1 MFDWILEQLEAFH
14 QLRQNMAAMIHEGL
28 FGRWKNS
35 LARHQGA
42 LNWQDI
48 HRKCKYSRVAK
59 TVLLWDLRIKN
70 NLDIITLLT
79 CQYVIAEDPNSI
91 SSKYDWTSHSSD
103 ELTTL
108 HHDCPSPRIP
118 AAVDDS
124 DILAS
129 AGRAASGSFQW
140 AWSCDRFSQL
150 IIRTT
155 CFYQDIPFAR
165 RLLSWHRIFWAYGLD
180 TSPTSEKDQQLWL
193 ICKIRQYI

>member
-1 MFDWILEQLEAFH
+1 
-14 QLRQNMAAMIHEGL
+14 MIHEGL

-35 LARHQGA
+35 LARHRGA

-59 TVLLWDLRIKN
+59 TVLLRDLRIKN

-91 SSKYDWTSHSSD
+91 SSKYDWTSRLSD
-103 ELTTL
+103 ELATL
-108 HHDCPSPRIP
+108 RRDCPSPRIP

-129 AGRAASGSFQW
+129 AGRAAPGSFQW
-140 AWSCDRFSQL
+140 TWSCDRFSQL

-155 CFYQDIPFAR
+155 CFYQDIPLAW
-165 RLLSWHRIFWAYGLD
+165 RLLSWHRIFQAYGLD
-180 TSPTSEKDQQLWL
+180 TSPTSEKDQRLWL
-193 ICKIRQYI
+193 ICKIRQCI